1 MLIRVTVHHQAREV
15 EAEEASAAVA
25 AEIEVEEASEAEA
38 VHQEAVEASAAV
50 EDQEEAEED
59 LRAAADMVVAEEADL
74 EEAHSKVVFYIHSSQ
89 LPKNLSC
96 HMPKAAFSNRSET
109 ISVLSQLH
117 KRHYPSFICFY
128 PCQLK
133 LLLSKIKLII
143 KISLRQ

>member
-1 MLIRVTVHHQAREV
+1 MPIRVTVHHQTREV

-25 AEIEVEEASEAEA
+25 AEIEVMEASEAEA
-38 VHQEAVEASAAV
+38 VHQEAVAASSAV

-96 HMPKAAFSNRSET
+96 HMPGQHFQTVLKQSTFSHSSTNG
-109 ISVLSQLH
+109 IS
-117 KRHYPSFICFY
+117 
-128 PCQLK
+128 
-133 LLLSKIKLII
+133 LLLYAFTHAN
-143 KISLRQ
+143 

>member
-1 MLIRVTVHHQAREV
+1 MHHQTREV

-38 VHQEAVEASAAV
+38 DHQEAVEASAAV

-96 HMPKAAFSNRSET
+96 HMPKTAFSNRSET

-117 KRHYPSFICFY
+117 KRHYPSFIRFY
-128 PCQLK
+128 QCQLK
-133 LLLSKIKLII
+133 LLLSKIKFNI
-143 KISLRQ
+143 KICFRQ